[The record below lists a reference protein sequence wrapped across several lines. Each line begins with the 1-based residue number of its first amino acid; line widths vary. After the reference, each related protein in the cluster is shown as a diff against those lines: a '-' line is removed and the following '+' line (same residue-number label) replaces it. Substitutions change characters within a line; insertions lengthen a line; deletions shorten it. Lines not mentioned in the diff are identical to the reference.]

1 MNGDPWI
8 LFSYGTGKNC
18 ISGQGAAIA
27 DALKMP
33 QNTEHSVDFS
43 RAVPKHGPGRLSHY
57 VTQRWGKNYSSFA

>member
-1 MNGDPWI
+1 MNGDPWN

-43 RAVPKHGPGRLSHY
+43 RAVPKHGPGRLSQY
-57 VTQRWGKNYSSFA
+57 VTQRCKNYSSFA